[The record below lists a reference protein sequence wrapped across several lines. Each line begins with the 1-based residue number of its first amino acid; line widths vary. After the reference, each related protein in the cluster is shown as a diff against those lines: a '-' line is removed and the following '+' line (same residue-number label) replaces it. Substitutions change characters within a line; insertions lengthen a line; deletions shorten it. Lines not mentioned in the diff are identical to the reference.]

1 MDEWAGGPTPGAPPR
16 PRTPAELDAVAAEQR
31 GLVTRRQCVD
41 AGLTRKAIESRLR
54 DRWVRVH
61 PGVYQTRPG
70 RDDWWTGA
78 LGAHLACGPR
88 AAWAR
93 HTAAYR
99 WGLVASPP
107 RVVEL
112 MVPEGYLVSAP
123 SGCVV
128 SRCRHLDERVDP
140 LRWPWLTTVDE
151 TVLDLA
157 ESGALDHTLSV
168 VGRAFQRRLTDEDSL
183 LRRLAA
189 RQRHPHRAL
198 LEEMLGDVAA
208 GAESAMEVRYLRDV
222 ERAHGLPRGE
232 RQVVTGAGRR
242 ARHDVG
248 YRAQRV
254 LVELDGRLGHEE
266 RGDRVH
272 DGVRDR
278 RSASRGWLTVRAF
291 WTDVAGQPCDLALDV
306 TGVLQSR
313 GWTGEPRPCRR
324 RDCTVRGAD
333 RRQQGG

>member
-1 MDEWAGGPTPGAPPR
+1 V
-16 PRTPAELDAVAAEQR
+16 AVEQR
-31 GLVTRRQCVD
+31 GLLTRSQCLD

-54 DRWVRVH
+54 GRWVRVH
-61 PGVYQTRPG
+61 AGVYQTRPG
-70 RDDWWTGA
+70 RDDWWTAA
-78 LGAHLACGPR
+78 LAAQLACGPR

-93 HTAAYR
+93 HTAAFR

-112 MVPEGYLVSAP
+112 MVPEGYLVRAP

-128 SRCRHLDERVDP
+128 SRNRHLDERVDH
-140 LRWPWLTTVDE
+140 LWWPWLTTVDE
-151 TVLDLA
+151 TILDLA
-157 ESGALDHTLSV
+157 ESATIDQTLSLL
-168 VGRAFQRRLTDEDSL
+168 GRAFQRRLTAEEAL
-183 LRRLAA
+183 LRTLAA

-198 LEEMLGDVAA
+198 LAELLSDVAS
-208 GAESAMEVRYLRDV
+208 GAESPMEVRYLRDV
-222 ERAHGLPRGE
+222 ERAHALPHGE
-232 RQVVTGAGRR
+232 RQIVTGPGRR
-242 ARHDVG
+242 ERHDVG

-306 TGVLQSR
+306 GGVLHSR
-313 GWTGEPRPCRR
+313 GWAGMVRPCRR
-324 RDCTVRGAD
+324 RDCTVRTASAAQ
-333 RRQQGG
+333 RGG